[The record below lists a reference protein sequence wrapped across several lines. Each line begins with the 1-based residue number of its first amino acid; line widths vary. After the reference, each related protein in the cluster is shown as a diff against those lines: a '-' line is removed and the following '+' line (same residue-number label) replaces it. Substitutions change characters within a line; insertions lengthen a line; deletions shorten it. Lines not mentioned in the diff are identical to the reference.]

1 MIVRLSDYMRLCRN
15 GDATAA
21 AAEALFQC
29 RREKNA
35 TLLIEPGTYHF
46 YPDSAMVREYYI
58 SNNDGGRKSMAFPLI
73 GFDGLT
79 IEGSGAQLIFH
90 GNISPFVIDACKNVT
105 VRNLSIDYARPF
117 YSQARILASKDGYTD
132 LRFDEAFP
140 WRVEDGKL
148 IFCDPDCGW
157 DTALS
162 DHCLVTE
169 FDREEQ
175 IPRRMV
181 YLAYWQ
187 HPERAGFLG
196 SLAKAIQA
204 EALED
209 GTVRLHGVD
218 GHTEG
223 AWWVATNSRRDHPGF
238 FIQNSR
244 STVLEDI
251 TLYHSASMGVIG
263 QTSENITLRR
273 VSTALRNGRL
283 LSVNADAT
291 HFVNCSGTILLE
303 DCRLTHM
310 LDDAGNFHGNY
321 ATVERVID
329 AHSMI
334 VRLMHGQQQGVQI
347 YRPGDVIALVDRET
361 LKRIGEIT
369 VSNALLIN
377 EKLIRITG
385 EDELPDNIAEGL
397 AVENFTQMPE
407 VIIRGCE
414 TGYNR
419 PRGFL
424 ISTCRRALIEN
435 CTFANMH
442 HGVHLTGDANSWFES
457 GCVRDLT
464 IRSCRFLGCGYA
476 GGAAVAITPE
486 IRNRENNYYHGHILI
501 EDNLFESDTPRVL
514 IARNAEDVTLRRNRF
529 HHIEQSKS
537 LEPVGEN
544 GFDISFCRNVS
555 IEPLEAVVLQ

>member
-1 MIVRLSDYMRLCRN
+1 MIIRLSDYMRLCRGN
-15 GDATAA
+15 DATPAVT
-21 AAEALFQC
+21 EALFQC
-29 RREKNA
+29 RREKNS

-46 YPDSAMVREYYI
+46 YPDYATVREYYI
-58 SNNDGGRKSMAFPLI
+58 SNNDGSRKSIAFPLI

-79 IEGSGAQLIFH
+79 VEGGGAQFIFH
-90 GNISPFVIDACKNVT
+90 GNISPFIIDACKNVT
-105 VRNLSIDYARPF
+105 VRNLSIDYVRPF
-117 YSQARILASKDGYTD
+117 FSQARIIASKDGYTD
-132 LRFDEAFP
+132 LLFDENFP
-140 WRVEDGKL
+140 WRIENGQLV
-148 IFCDPDCGW
+148 FFDPENGW
-157 DTALS
+157 DTAHL
-162 DHCLVTE
+162 DHYLVTE
-169 FDREEQ
+169 FDKEQ
-175 IPRRMV
+175 LIPRRMV

-196 SLAKAIQA
+196 GLARSITA
-204 EALED
+204 EALENSI
-209 GTVRLHGVD
+209 VRLHGID

-223 AWWVATNSRRDHPGF
+223 AWWVATHGRREHPGF
-238 FIQNSR
+238 LIQSSR
-244 STVLEDI
+244 NTVLEDI

-263 QTSENITLRR
+263 QISENITLRR
-273 VSTALRNGRL
+273 VNTALRSGRL

-291 HFVNCSGTILLE
+291 HFVHCSGTILLE
-303 DCRLTHM
+303 DCHLTHM

-321 ATVERVID
+321 TTVEQVID
-329 AHSMI
+329 SHTFI
-334 VRLMHGQQQGVQI
+334 VRLMHHQQQGVQI

-369 VSNALLIN
+369 VSDAQLIS
-377 EKLIRITG
+377 EKFIRLTG
-385 EDELPDNIAEGL
+385 EDELPHSIAEGL

-424 ISTCRRALIEN
+424 ISTCRRVLIEN
-435 CTFANMH
+435 CTFANMN

-464 IRSCRFLGCGYA
+464 VRSCRFLGCGYA
-476 GGAAVAITPE
+476 GGAAVAITPS
-486 IRNRENNYYHGHILI
+486 IRERENNYYHGHILI

-514 IARNAEDVTLRRNRF
+514 IAQNAEDVTLRRNRF

-537 LEPVGEN
+537 LEAVGEN
-544 GFDISFCRNVS
+544 GFDISYCRS
-555 IEPLEAVVLQ
+555 IAIEPLETVED